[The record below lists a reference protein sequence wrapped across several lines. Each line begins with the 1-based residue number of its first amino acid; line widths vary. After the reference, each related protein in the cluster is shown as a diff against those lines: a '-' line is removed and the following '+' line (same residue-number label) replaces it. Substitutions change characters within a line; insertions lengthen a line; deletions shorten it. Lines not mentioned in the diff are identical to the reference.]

1 MEDKIEDEPALNILL
16 EDAVNY
22 ARIFVADTEDNLTKD
37 QWDIIEESRI
47 QIKNGNYKTYE
58 EVKQYFAD

>member
-22 ARIFVADTEDNLTKD
+22 ARIFVAE
-37 QWDIIEESRI
+37 
-47 QIKNGNYKTYE
+47 
-58 EVKQYFAD
+58 

>member
-1 MEDKIEDEPALNILL
+1 MA
-16 EDAVNY
+16 Y
-22 ARIFVADTEDNLTKD
+22 VADTEDNLTKD